1 MGRESPGGGSSPERC
16 CILRCMSATRT
27 QIYLTKEQR
36 AKLDELARR
45 EDKTLA
51 QLIREA
57 VDRYLEEEQPDLQEI
72 LRSTFGVAPDFE
84 VPDRSEWNRD
94 VD

>member
-1 MGRESPGGGSSPERC
+1 
-16 CILRCMSATRT
+16 MSATRT

-45 EDKTLA
+45 EDKSLA

-57 VDRYLEEEQPDLQEI
+57 VDRYLETERPDVEEV
-72 LRSTFGVAPDFE
+72 LRRTFGAAPDFQ

-94 VD
+94 FD